1 MLMLVFRLGADRYA
15 LDATEI
21 VEVLPRVPLKSV
33 PGAPAWVAGLFSY
46 RGRTVPVI
54 DLASLALG
62 RPSADHVSTRLVL
75 VHYPAAGE
83 LSGFDP
89 VPPDP
94 MHPDPVP
101 PDPMHAFPAGRDS
114 HGAAIAQGELQAPSP
129 SMRPHVLG
137 VLAEQANRTL
147 RRHPADFHASGV
159 ESPAAPYLGPVATD
173 SDGLLQWIRIPD
185 LLPPDVRALLFATE
199 EAL

>member
-94 MHPDPVP
+94 A
-101 PDPMHAFPAGRDS
+101 HAFPAGHDS
-114 HGAAIAQGELQAPSP
+114 HGAAIAHGELQAPSP

-147 RRHPADFHASGV
+147 RRHPADFHASGI

-185 LLPPDVRALLFATE
+185 LLPPDVRALLFAAE

>member
-21 VEVLPRVPLKSV
+21 VEVLPRVPLKSL

-46 RGRTVPVI
+46 HGRTVPVV

-75 VHYPAAGE
+75 VHYPAADE
-83 LSGFDP
+83 LAGFDAAYRDPAHLGPAHLGPTHPGPAARDLRGP
-89 VPPDP
+89 V
-94 MHPDPVP
+94 V
-101 PDPMHAFPAGRDS
+101 
-114 HGAAIAQGELQAPSP
+114 AQGEPQTP
-129 SMRPHVLG
+129 SMQPHVLG
-137 VLAEQANRTL
+137 VLAEHANRTL
-147 RRHPADFHASGV
+147 RRDPVDFHASGI
-159 ESPAAPYLGPVATD
+159 ESPGAPYLGPVATD
-173 SDGLLQWIRIPD
+173 SDGLLQWIRVPD